1 MQNNYN
7 QFVTF
12 SLNKKITLKS
22 SPDLISNSKKINN
35 IINIKNYSIQQK
47 LSTKLQ
53 FLKKQKRLSKNI
65 LTNSNQVYK

>member
-47 LSTKLQ
+47 LSTK
-53 FLKKQKRLSKNI
+53 
-65 LTNSNQVYK
+65 